1 METTMS
7 KKYKEAVYLP
17 IFGTTYY
24 YIRANIHHEY
34 FEVVQAYWYGG
45 ITDKFRFVRNF
56 FLDEREANDVCD
68 ELNATLGVLVQ
79 PYKER
84 IKHANG
90 RGHKD
95 VIVLNNKYGKE
106 DYGKQEIE

>member
-1 METTMS
+1 MMS

-95 VIVLNNKYGKE
+95 VIVLNNKYKE
-106 DYGKQEIE
+106 DEL

>member
-1 METTMS
+1 MS

-24 YIRANIHHEY
+24 YIHPSIHHER
-34 FEVVQAYWYGG
+34 FEVAQAYWYGG
-45 ITDKFRFVRNF
+45 ITDKFRFVHNF
-56 FLDEREANDVCD
+56 YLDENEAYDVCD

-84 IKHANG
+84 VKHANG

-95 VIVLNNKYGKE
+95 VIVLNNKYYEQKE
-106 DYGKQEIE
+106 NKRVDTD

>member
-1 METTMS
+1 MMS
-7 KKYKEAVYLP
+7 RKSKEAISLP

-95 VIVLNNKYGKE
+95 VIVLNNKYYEQKE
-106 DYGKQEIE
+106 NERVDTD

>member
-1 METTMS
+1 MKRKS
-7 KKYKEAVYLP
+7 KEAISLP

-24 YIRANIHHEY
+24 YIHPSIHHER
-34 FEVVQAYWYGG
+34 FEVAQAYWYGG
-45 ITDKFRFVRNF
+45 ITDKFRFVHNF
-56 FLDEREANDVCD
+56 YLDENEAYDVCD

-95 VIVLNNKYGKE
+95 VIVLNNKYYEQKE
-106 DYGKQEIE
+106 NKRDDTD

>member
-1 METTMS
+1 MS

-24 YIRANIHHEY
+24 YIRANFHHER

-45 ITDKFRFVRNF
+45 ITDKFRFVHNF
-56 FLDEREANDVCD
+56 YLDENEAYDVCD
-68 ELNATLGVLVQ
+68 ELNATLGALVQ

-84 IKHANG
+84 VKHANG

-95 VIVLNNKYGKE
+95 VIVLNNKYKE
-106 DYGKQEIE
+106 DYGKKEIE